1 MTIPSLDYILRMK
14 LESARSRDIEDAGSI
29 ILSERYEDIL
39 ETAKM
44 LEDLGFQIDFSL
56 LMDAFEIAYG
66 LEWLAEYLE
75 EHIDEISKLY

>member
-1 MTIPSLDYILRMK
+1 MTIPSLDYILGMK

-75 EHIDEISKLY
+75 EHIDEISKL